1 MSDLCYL
8 VADIGATHARFQCCE
23 LKAQGAPSLLGEP
36 LILSTE
42 DYSAAAALTAAVNS
56 HWPQRTYA
64 GALIAVAG
72 PVDLSTGDVTVL
84 NTGLLLPH
92 GVLEN
97 DFSCPVLCV
106 NDFYAQAHAVPY
118 LHDVLTLLSK
128 SAQADLPA
136 VANAQPKALLGP
148 GSGLGMAALIPEPA
162 NQWRVLASEGG
173 HADLATGSFLEAE
186 LWSVLAQEH
195 THVCWETVLSGP
207 GLVNVYRAVSS
218 IWGSKAEALSP
229 AEISTAGMAMSDPVC
244 HQTLE
249 TFAGLLGSAAANFA
263 LTVGARGGVYLGGG
277 LVAKLSGFL
286 EASPLRRRFDERGD
300 LSAYVQAIPL
310 HLITQPEPG
319 LLGASYCLASAVR
332 QSSL

>member
-23 LKAQGAPSLLGEP
+23 LNAQGTPSLLDEP
-36 LILSTE
+36 LILSTKE
-42 DYSAAAALTAAVNS
+42 YSVAAGLTAAVNLNWS
-56 HWPQRTYA
+56 QRAYA

-72 PVDLSTGDVTVL
+72 PVDLKTGDVTVL
-84 NTGLLLPH
+84 NTGLLLTR
-92 GVLEN
+92 GELEN
-97 DFSCPVLCV
+97 DFGCSVLCV

-128 SAQADLPA
+128 SAQADMA
-136 VANAQPKALLGP
+136 AANAQPKALMGP

-207 GLVNVYRAVSS
+207 GLVNLYRAVSS
-218 IWGSKAEALSP
+218 IWGSTAEALSP
-229 AEISTAGMAMSDPVC
+229 AEISAAGMSMSDPVC

-300 LSAYVQAIPL
+300 LSAYVQSIPL

-319 LLGASYCLASAVR
+319 LLGASYCLASAIR
-332 QSSL
+332 QSSF